1 MKVKKILLLIF
12 VVAVICSL
20 WSRTSQAAGNRRCYT
35 ISRGNTPV
43 YSDAALNKKY
53 GTIYDSDELKVIDVT
68 GRYSKVTYPIVN
80 GRTKTGYI
88 HTNTI
93 LKGTTGKTY
102 IAKRKITTY
111 QRPNGSVYG
120 YVSAGDRVVILGVS
134 GRYTQVKYPVSGGYK
149 YAFITTTNASNY
161 IIGDTSASASSPS
174 STAVNVSYASYN
186 GVRYTD
192 KGLSNARVQALN
204 KAVQMVT
211 IQWKA
216 PCNFPTWASSR
227 GVYNR
232 VTAVDGT
239 TAAKFVKGKV
249 YMGVPYSM
257 ANHSFDDIAWAK
269 LLNQGITTSS
279 MTARF
284 GNYPVSGTAK
294 GMDCSYFIYEA
305 IGSAVGF
312 EKISYQTT
320 YVMLNSPYYQK
331 IDRKSM
337 KPGDIFLSSEHVM
350 MYAGMDN
357 GKYAVFEADA
367 NESRCVYKLYSEA
380 AVRKYGCY
388 RYTGFRD

>member
-1 MKVKKILLLIF
+1 M
-12 VVAVICSL
+12 
-20 WSRTSQAAGNRRCYT
+20 
-35 ISRGNTPV
+35 
-43 YSDAALNKKY
+43 
-53 GTIYDSDELKVIDVT
+53 
-68 GRYSKVTYPIVN
+68 
-80 GRTKTGYI
+80 
-88 HTNTI
+88 
-93 LKGTTGKTY
+93 
-102 IAKRKITTY
+102 
-111 QRPNGSVYG
+111 
-120 YVSAGDRVVILGVS
+120 
-134 GRYTQVKYPVSGGYK
+134 
-149 YAFITTTNASNY
+149 
-161 IIGDTSASASSPS
+161 
-174 STAVNVSYASYN
+174 
-186 GVRYTD
+186 
-192 KGLSNARVQALN
+192 
-204 KAVQMVT
+204 
-211 IQWKA
+211 
-216 PCNFPTWASSR
+216 
-227 GVYNR
+227 
-232 VTAVDGT
+232 DGT

-279 MTARF
+279 MTAGF

-312 EKISYQTT
+312 DKISYQTT

-357 GKYAVFEADA
+357 EKYAVFEADA